1 MANRYKISKAWTQD
15 VQEVI
20 HGRLS
25 FGDNSSYSGSA
36 TGTTNWER
44 TRQLIS
50 ESVSAGQVFTNPVVS
65 TYSLVYTAATAY
77 QGGVLAPNGDIHF
90 VPLSANRGQKISPAG
105 VVSTYSLVYTT
116 TSAYSGG
123 VLAPNGDI
131 HFVPVN
137 ANRGQKIS
145 PTGVV
150 STYSLAYTVATAY
163 QGGVLAPN
171 GDIHFVPRAANRGQK
186 ISPDS
191 VVSTYSLVYTTTI
204 AYIGG
209 VLAPNGDIHFVPTS
223 AAVGQIL
230 VTGAAK
236 PFGIGLC
243 SSAFLNKF

>member
-25 FGDNSSYSGSA
+25 FADNSSYSGSA

-50 ESVSAGQVFTNPVVS
+50 ESVSAGQVFTNPIIS
-65 TYSLVYTAATAY
+65 TYSLAYTTTSAY
-77 QGGVLAPNGDIHF
+77 TGGVLAPNGDIHF
-90 VPLSANRGQKISPAG
+90 VPYAATVGQKISAAG
-105 VVSTYSLVYTT
+105 VVSTYS
-116 TSAYSGG
+116 SA
-123 VLAPNGDI
+123 N
-131 HFVPVN
+131 
-137 ANRGQKIS
+137 
-145 PTGVV
+145 
-150 STYSLAYTVATAY
+150 
-163 QGGVLAPN
+163 
-171 GDIHFVPRAANRGQK
+171 
-186 ISPDS
+186 
-191 VVSTYSLVYTTTI
+191 

-209 VLAPNGDIHFVPTS
+209 VLAPNGDIHFVPYD